1 MGRNKREFP
10 KGKFVL
16 RKIDSKYML
25 YYYYYWEGQ
34 QLRKSTDVMLCSET
48 DFNNA
53 EACHGCAPLR
63 KTYPNYIAHNRRLVN
78 RLLEI
83 DGMILDHMAKNG
95 NRIDAKTIQ
104 KFMEGDDTANSGID
118 FFDFAKER
126 LSRRE
131 SLAGPG
137 SEPSTINNHRANIR
151 QFKNFIES
159 QHRGSHGSKNERLYI
174 SDMTEEIVREYCVWK
189 SKTKVKMDT
198 INRSVKSI
206 ATICKDAADM
216 GYLSSKE
223 AKAISE
229 VQIST
234 KKNLYKY
241 EEAEYSIKYLNTED
255 IAKLVEYRHKVKDQ
269 KAIDILEMYL
279 FAFFACG
286 IRFIDI
292 LTLRWADLDFEA
304 CEIHKVQ
311 YKTRNIVKS
320 PLNKYALDILERWKG
335 RNSTY
340 VFNMLPERFE
350 LCDNTKD
357 IIYRTRNAK
366 SHTVNKYLKRIMQD
380 IDIKPQ
386 GFHSARHSWAMYAVE
401 SGLSIQVIS
410 QNLGHTSTFTTERY
424 YAKVSPTKVKL
435 ETTKLDFSF
444 LDKNDKKSTTL
455 PNKQIVA

>member
-1 MGRNKREFP
+1 MGRSKRDFP

-16 RKIDSKYML
+16 RKIGSKYIL
-25 YYYYYWEGQ
+25 YYYYFWDGQ
-34 QLRKSTDVMLCSET
+34 QLRKSTDVMLLTEK

-53 EACHGCAPLR
+53 EACHGCAPLK

-78 RLLEI
+78 RLQEI

-104 KFMEGDDTANSGID
+104 KFMEGDDTANRGID
-118 FFDFAKER
+118 FFDFAEER
-126 LSRRE
+126 LSRKE

-159 QHRGSHGSKNERLYI
+159 QHRGSHVSRNELLYI
-174 SDMTEEIVREYCVWK
+174 SDMTEDIVREYCVWK
-189 SKTKVKMDT
+189 SKTNVKLDT
-198 INRSVKSI
+198 INRCVKSI

-234 KKNLYKY
+234 KKNLFKY
-241 EEAEYSIKYLNTED
+241 EEAECSIKYLSTEE
-255 IAKLVEYRHKVKDQ
+255 IAKLVDYGRKAKDQ
-269 KAIDILEMYL
+269 KTIDILEMYL
-279 FAFFACG
+279 LSFFACG

-292 LTLRWADLDFEA
+292 LTLRWADIDYDSY
-304 CEIHKVQ
+304 EIHKVQ

-320 PLNKYALDILERWKG
+320 PLNKYALNILEHWKG

-357 IIYRTRNAK
+357 IIYKTRSAK
-366 SHTVNKYLKRIMQD
+366 SHSVNKYLKRIMQE
-380 IDIKPQ
+380 IGIKQPLT
-386 GFHSARHSWAMYAVE
+386 FHSARHSWAMYAME
-401 SGLSIQVIS
+401 SGIPIHVIS
-410 QNLGHTSTFTTERY
+410 QNLGHTSTLTTERY
-424 YAKVSPTKVKL
+424 YAKASPSKVKL

-444 LDKNDKKSTTL
+444 LDNKLTTL
-455 PNKQIVA
+455 PNSQIVA